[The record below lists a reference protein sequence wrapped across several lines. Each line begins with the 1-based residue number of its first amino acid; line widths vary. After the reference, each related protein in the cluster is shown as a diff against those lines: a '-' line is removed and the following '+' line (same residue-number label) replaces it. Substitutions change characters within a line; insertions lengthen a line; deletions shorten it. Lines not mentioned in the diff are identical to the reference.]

1 MNALSTRIHAQ
12 NGRYSSYC
20 FVAQLVCYSW
30 GQIFLALSRWH
41 QYRALHVPMYWQ
53 QSCTCKELKFFWQMP
68 PTVMIF
74 CYIRYQI
81 YIDLFTSSCTFEI
94 NCNSHFKKMGT
105 TVHLQEGFWACACV
119 LVQPPFVALSPVY
132 DAAYKL
138 FVTIFQTFHTFSCQK
153 RRAYLY
159 EKWWF

>member
-1 MNALSTRIHAQ
+1 MLCQQGSMHRTEDIAATALLLNLFAILGDKSFWLLADGTSTGHCMFQCTGSNLARAKNSNFSDRCLPQ
-12 NGRYSSYC
+12 
-20 FVAQLVCYSW
+20 SW
-30 GQIFLALSRWH
+30 F
-41 QYRALHVPMYWQ
+41 
-53 QSCTCKELKFFWQMP
+53 
-68 PTVMIF
+68 F